1 MKKRLMQLACAALL
15 LFAFAQLSAG
25 AQPGVSDTRFNRR
38 FLPTIKPMMTYEQ
51 IVKIVGAPGVKV
63 GENRKTN
70 PPTVQYRWNGGKGSV
85 LTVRLGNNKMIDATV
100 LAPNKNTYLIR
111 SNGQIVESSR

>member
-1 MKKRLMQLACAALL
+1 MKKRLLQ
-15 LFAFAQLSAG
+15 FAFAVLITFASTHLLAG
-25 AQPGVSDTRFNRR
+25 PQAGVTDTRFNRR

-51 IVKIVGAPGVKV
+51 IVRIVGAPGVKV
-63 GENRKTN
+63 GEIGKTI
-70 PPTVQYRWNGGKGSV
+70 PPTVQYRWNGGKGSA

-100 LAPNKNTYLIR
+100 LAPNKKTYLIR

>member
-1 MKKRLMQLACAALL
+1 MKKRLMQLACMASL

-25 AQPGVSDTRFNRR
+25 TQPGVTDTRFNRR
-38 FLPTIKPMMTYEQ
+38 FLPTIKPMMSYEQ
-51 IVKIVGAPGVKV
+51 IVRIVGSPGVKV
-63 GENRKTN
+63 GENKN
-70 PPTVQYRWNGGKGSV
+70 SSPPTIQYRWNGGKGSV